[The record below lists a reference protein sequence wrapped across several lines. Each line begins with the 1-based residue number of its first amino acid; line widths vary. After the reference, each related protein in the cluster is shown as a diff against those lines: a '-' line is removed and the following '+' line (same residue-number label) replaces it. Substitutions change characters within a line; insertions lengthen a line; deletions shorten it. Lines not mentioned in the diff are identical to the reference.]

1 MHHHMNH
8 PPRIARSGISLL
20 EVLISMFIILVGLLG
35 VAAMLP
41 VGRLEIA
48 AANQADRSGN
58 VARAA
63 FRELKVRRLLDP
75 RNWRSNTAT
84 NAPAIYTPGVVK
96 PFNIAGTDYLQLPP
110 VVLDPLGISP
120 PNGYTSWGSTFP
132 VNGLPRLTIA
142 GTSHA
147 WADSVFRSQDDLRID
162 TSPKS
167 DLPPLQQWD
176 RINPS
181 DPSSTAA
188 RRQSAGDYSWL
199 ATIVPDPHLYG
210 EDVVTVSVAVFH
222 KRNLFKD
229 SNVNAVPPE
238 RDVGVAN
245 MIGTNLTLVCPPS
258 TPGTTAEYL
267 AIRPGHWLLMKGYT
281 LFAGEQ
287 KWTARWYRVVNSDDV
302 NGSQRIVTLAGPDW
316 PIPESNTVVTLIDN
330 VINVV
335 EKNVRLEIPD
345 NPWKR

>member
-1 MHHHMNH
+1 MHRHMNH
-8 PPRIARSGISLL
+8 PPRMARSGISLL

-75 RNWRSNTAT
+75 RNWVWNGTAVYDPT
-84 NAPAIYTPGVVK
+84 GVK
-96 PFNIAGTDYLQLPP
+96 PFGFPPNTPAQRYTQLPP

-120 PNGYTSWGSTFP
+120 PNGYTSWGPNFP
-132 VNGLPRLTIA
+132 TNGLFRITIA

-147 WADSVFRSQDDLRID
+147 WADSIFRSQDDLRID

-176 RINPS
+176 RIDPS

-238 RDVGVAN
+238 RDVGVVN
-245 MIGTNLTLVCPPS
+245 MFGTNLTLVCPPS

-267 AIRPGHWLLMKGYT
+267 AVRPGHWLLMKGYT

-287 KWTARWYRVVNSDDV
+287 KWTARWYRVVNVDDV
-302 NGSQRIVTLAGPDW
+302 NTNQRTVTLAGPDW
-316 PIPESNTVVTLIDN
+316 SIPEPNTVVTLIDN

-335 EKNVRLEIPD
+335 EKNVRLEIPE